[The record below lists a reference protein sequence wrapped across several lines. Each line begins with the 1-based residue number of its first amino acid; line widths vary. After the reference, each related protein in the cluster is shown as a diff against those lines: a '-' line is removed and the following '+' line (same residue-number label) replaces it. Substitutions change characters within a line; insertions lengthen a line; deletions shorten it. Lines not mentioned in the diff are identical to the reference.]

1 MAPKKRD
8 VVISIKGSQSDG
20 DGQNDEV
27 ELITDGTYDY
37 ENGEGT
43 FSYMESPLTGM
54 EGTTTS
60 ITVSPM
66 GVVMTREGALNTR
79 MVFEEGKKHNFIYD
93 TPFGSATMGINTRRI
108 VGDLDEHGGSLEIDY
123 LVDYQQ
129 SLVGHNFFKFSVR
142 EQKDSAN
149 G

>member
-1 MAPKKRD
+1 MKEKNKA
-8 VVISIKGSQSDG
+8 VVISIIGSQSDG
-20 DGQNDEV
+20 KGESNDV
-27 ELITDGTYDY
+27 ELITDGTYNY

-43 FSYMESPLTGM
+43 FSYLESPLTGM
-54 EGTTTS
+54 DGTKTS

-66 GVVMTREGALNTR
+66 GVVMTREGTLNTR
-79 MVFEEGKKHNFIYD
+79 MIFEEGKKHNFVYD

-108 VGDLDEHGGSLEIDY
+108 VRDMDEHGGSVEIDY

-129 SLVGHNFFKFSVR
+129 ALVGHNCFKFSVR
-142 EQKDSAN
+142 EQKEKAN